1 MAKAKAKNPSNSV
14 VYILS
19 VDLLARLESSIS
31 SGFDDFAFYI

>member
-1 MAKAKAKNPSNSV
+1 MAKAKNPSNPV

-31 SGFDDFAFYI
+31 SGVDSII